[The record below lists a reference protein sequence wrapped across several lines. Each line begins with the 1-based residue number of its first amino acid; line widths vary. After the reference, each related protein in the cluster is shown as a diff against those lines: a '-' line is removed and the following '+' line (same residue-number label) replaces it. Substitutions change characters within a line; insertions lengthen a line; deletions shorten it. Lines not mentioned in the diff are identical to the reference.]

1 MGYLLFKK
9 RLSIDRIIIIES
21 LHALDH
27 LTFAGENRM
36 GTLQY
41 RPSIELEQEALE
53 VNLDQLNNNNISEIF
68 SGESSTVIDNMFSK
82 GGIAGVY
89 RIQGRNIVLIKLDKY
104 GVFNYKNTVN
114 SNLKLL
120 STSNII

>member
-1 MGYLLFKK
+1 
-9 RLSIDRIIIIES
+9 
-21 LHALDH
+21 
-27 LTFAGENRM
+27 M